1 MKMLDKGSVLKQ
13 LLWPMSVLILALF
26 LSMTAYA
33 GIATADDTTS
43 DEGDTEGSYFSNPAQ
58 AAHAAQL
65 SSQVAADDPEVSQA
79 YADYQDALDSYNA
92 LDTPTQADLD
102 ALEAAETAYEEALAE
117 KIGVTNDEI
126 AAMRASGMGWGEI
139 AHELGVHPSL
149 LGLGHTKGKANRHGV
164 DKEYNAAL
172 ADDELAEATVRTTGR
187 GLALGHGKGI
197 NTSDET
203 VETSLALASLTTKS
217 AKSAKGRSS
226 VSGAAG
232 LGSGKSNGAASSNAG
247 GNSSNSGKSGKSG
260 NSSNSSSSSSSSS
273 GKGNS
278 GNSNGNK
285 GGNSDKGDK
294 SNNGNGKGNGKNN

>member
-1 MKMLDKGSVLKQ
+1 MKQLDKGSVLKQ

-33 GIATADDTTS
+33 GTATADETTT
-43 DEGDTEGSYFSNPAQ
+43 DDGDTEGSYFSNPAQ

-65 SSQVAADDPEVSQA
+65 SSQVAADDPEVNQA
-79 YADYQDALDSYNA
+79 YADYQDALDTFNA
-92 LDTPTQADLD
+92 LETAPTQTDLD
-102 ALEAAETAYEEALAE
+102 ALAAAETAYEEALAE

-197 NTSDET
+197 NSSDET

-232 LGSGKSNGAASSNAG
+232 LGSGKSNGSANSNAG

-260 NSSNSSSSSSSSS
+260 NSSSSSSSS

-285 GGNSDKGDK
+285 GGNSDKG
-294 SNNGNGKGNGKNN
+294 NNGNGKGNSKK

>member
-1 MKMLDKGSVLKQ
+1 MKQLDKGSVLKQ

-26 LSMTAYA
+26 LSMTACA
-33 GIATADDTTS
+33 GIATADETTT
-43 DEGDTEGSYFSNPAQ
+43 DDGDTEGSYFSNPAQ

-79 YADYQDALDSYNA
+79 YDDYQEALEAFDALET
-92 LDTPTQADLD
+92 TPTQADLD
-102 ALEAAETAYEEALAE
+102 ALAAAETAYEEALAE

-197 NTSDET
+197 NSSDET

-232 LGSGKSNGAASSNAG
+232 LGSGKSNGSSNSNVG

-260 NSSNSSSSSSSSS
+260 NSSNSSSN
-273 GKGNS
+273 GK